1 MISKRI
7 TQLFLL
13 LAFSITCLN
22 AQITTPPSGGNQK
35 SIVTQYIGAIAYVS
49 VVYNSPDVT
58 APNGQDRKGK
68 IWGQLVPYGMTP
80 NNFGSAKEIPWRAGS
95 NENTVIEF
103 SHDVMVQ
110 GKALKAGTYGFHII
124 PQESGPWT
132 LIFSKATTAW
142 GSYFYDAAD
151 DALRVET
158 TPAEN
163 DYTEWLT
170 YEFIDRQPES
180 AVLALKWENLK
191 IPFKIELSDAKAMY
205 VDKMRSDLKGST
217 GFQYQAWV
225 SAVNY
230 CVANDVNLEEALV
243 WAENAI
249 SSPFVGQEDFTTL
262 STKASVLSKLNR
274 MGEAIETMD
283 KAVKHPSASVLQ
295 IHGFGRQLVSLG
307 QKKKALE
314 IFKYNA
320 ERFGDVWPIH
330 VGLARGY
337 SAVGDYDKALEH
349 AKLAHGQAPD
359 QLNKDS
365 LAQMME
371 KLKKKEDVN

>member
-13 LAFSITCLN
+13 FALSITCLN
-22 AQITTPPSGGNQK
+22 AQITTPPGGGNQK
-35 SIVTQYIGAIAYVS
+35 SVVTQYIGALAHVS

-68 IWGQLVPYGMTP
+68 IWGQLVPYGMSP
-80 NNFGSAKEIPWRAGS
+80 NNFGSAKEIPWRAGA
-95 NENTVIEF
+95 NENTVIKF
-103 SHDVMVQ
+103 SHDVLVQ
-110 GKALKAGTYGFHII
+110 GKALKAGKYSFHII
-124 PQESGPWT
+124 PKESGAWT
-132 LIFSKATTAW
+132 LIFNKTTNAW
-142 GSYFYDAAD
+142 GSYFYDAAE

-158 TPAEN
+158 TPETS

-180 AVLALKWENLK
+180 TVLALKWENLK
-191 IPFKIELSDAKAMY
+191 IPFKIELANAKELY
-205 VDKMRSDLKGST
+205 VNNMREELKSST

-225 SAVNY
+225 TAVNY

-249 SSPFVGQEDFTTL
+249 SAPFVGQEDFTTL
-262 STKASVLSKLNR
+262 STKSAVLSKLNR
-274 MGEAIETMD
+274 MDEAIATMD
-283 KAVKHPSASVLQ
+283 KAVKHPTANSLQ
-295 IHGFGRQLVSLG
+295 IHNFGRQLISLG

-320 ERFGDVWPIH
+320 ERFGEAWPTH

-337 SAVGDYDKALEH
+337 AAVGEFDKALEH
-349 AKLAHGQAPD
+349 AKLAHAQAPD

-371 KLKKKEDVN
+371 KLKQKEDVN